1 MEIVMK
7 DSMKGRLIGKKFSE
21 IQKEINPEELEKVL
35 PYYQSLL
42 KEGIFPIYKLLL
54 NSTGYSTKSSIYSSI
69 IQIIKLSLC
78 IIENKGLY
86 LSGEKG
92 TGKSFLY
99 TSCLDK
105 LVKKLSGSLSSA
117 LLRGNAKSNPEEC
130 KALLEENILLL
141 EETADDSQA
150 NKDIIGL
157 IKEALESKTFLKCQ
171 KMEIRT
177 STSFILTGND
187 YSNFTSFL
195 NLNGSQVLTNFPK
208 EFKDKA
214 LFDRFP
220 LLLPHYRNLLGPITY
235 TEEDACGVSVH
246 FLCKLF
252 TELKAK
258 ENTLL
263 LINVDNTLEP
273 REISIYNT
281 FVSAIAKLFYPRIE
295 EVPSWFID
303 GWVEFIRHFRE
314 LLTENKCYNPFNKKS
329 ARLITELL
337 GYKYDK
343 IEFISFDI
351 NRIIIKKE
359 KESCFYKVALT
370 GFGIEDNKLEYDFY
384 RNNKTENILEIFSIS
399 DNGLILKQ
407 NAEKFHYES
416 KIYFNNILNFNN
428 RSNKTDEEFNLLFL
442 EKIEADVMKNIPLD
456 SEISFRGIPKFY
468 EYELAHLVKKTFKP
482 KIEDEVNF
490 KDFTFEASN
499 IKILNFAHYLK

>member
-1 MEIVMK
+1 MEIIMK
-7 DSMKGRLIGKKFSE
+7 DSMKGRLVGKKFSE
-21 IQKEINPEELEKVL
+21 LQKDLNIKKSEEILSD
-35 PYYQSLL
+35 YQNLL
-42 KEGIFPIYKLLL
+42 KKGLFSTFELLL
-54 NSTGYSTKSSIYSSI
+54 NSTGYSIENTFYSKI
-69 IQIIKLSLC
+69 IQIIKLSIC
-78 IIENKGLY
+78 TVENKGLY

-105 LVKKLSGSLSSA
+105 LVKKLSGSVSSA

-141 EETADDSQA
+141 EEIADDPQT
-150 NKDIIGL
+150 NRDIIGL
-157 IKEALESKTFLKCQ
+157 IKDTLESKIFLKCQ
-171 KMEIRT
+171 KTEMKT
-177 STSFILTGND
+177 STSFVLTGND
-187 YSNFTSFL
+187 YSYFASFL
-195 NLNGSQVLTNFPK
+195 NLNGSQILSNFPK

-235 TEEDACGVSVH
+235 TEEDAYGVSVH

-258 ENTLL
+258 ENTSL
-263 LINVDNTLEP
+263 LINTDDTLEH

-281 FVSAIAKLFYPRIE
+281 FVSAIAKLFYLRIE
-295 EVPSWFID
+295 EIPSWFID

-329 ARLITELL
+329 ARLIIELL
-337 GYKYDK
+337 GYEYDE
-343 IEFISFDI
+343 IEFISFDT

-359 KESCFYKVALT
+359 KDSLFSKVALT
-370 GFGIEDNKLEYDFY
+370 GFGIEDNKLEYGFY
-384 RNNKTENILEIFSIS
+384 KNNKTENILEIFSVS

-407 NAEKFHYES
+407 NAGNFHYES
-416 KIYFNNILNFNN
+416 KLYFNNILDFNN
-428 RSNKTDEEFNLLFL
+428 RSNKNDEEFNLLFL
-442 EKIEADVMKNIPLD
+442 EKIEADVIKNIPLD
-456 SEISFRGIPKFY
+456 PKISFRGIPKFY
-468 EYELAHLVKKTFKP
+468 EYELVHLIKKTFNP
-482 KIEDEVNF
+482 KIEDKVNF
-490 KDFTFEASN
+490 KDFTFEISN

>member
-1 MEIVMK
+1 MEIIMK

-21 IQKEINPEELEKVL
+21 IQQNLNVKETEEVVSD
-35 PYYQSLL
+35 YQNLL
-42 KEGIFPIYKLLL
+42 KKGPSQTFELLL
-54 NSTGYSTKSSIYSSI
+54 NSTGYSIENTFYSKI
-69 IQIIKLSLC
+69 IQIIKLSIC

-99 TSCLDK
+99 TLCLDK

-130 KALLEENILLL
+130 KALLEENIILL
-141 EETADDSQA
+141 EEIADDSQT
-150 NKDIIGL
+150 NRDIIGL
-157 IKEALESKTFLKCQ
+157 IKDALESKTFLKCQ
-171 KMEIRT
+171 KTEMKT
-177 STSFILTGND
+177 YTSFILTGND

-303 GWVEFIRHFRE
+303 GWIEFIRHFRE

-337 GYKYDK
+337 GYKYDE
-343 IEFISFDI
+343 IEFISFDT

-359 KESCFYKVALT
+359 KDSFFSKVALT

-407 NAEKFHYES
+407 NAGNFHYES
-416 KIYFNNILNFNN
+416 RIYFNNILNFNN

-456 SEISFRGIPKFY
+456 SKISFRGIPKFY
-468 EYELAHLVKKTFKP
+468 EYELAHLVKNIFKP
-482 KIEDEVNF
+482 KIENKVNF
-490 KDFTFEASN
+490 KDFTFEALN